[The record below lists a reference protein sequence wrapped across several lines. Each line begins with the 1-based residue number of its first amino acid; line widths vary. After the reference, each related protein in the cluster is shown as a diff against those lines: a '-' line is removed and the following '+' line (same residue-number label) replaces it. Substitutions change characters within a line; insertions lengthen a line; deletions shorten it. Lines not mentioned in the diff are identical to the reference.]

1 MSYKFDEASYK
12 DNSGNLIE
20 PPLKLEYLIDEKK
33 NDEKLFEQKYH
44 RKLFCPE
51 CHTPQLSLVSSKN
64 GIDFFLRGFK
74 NQPHTNNCSYS
85 FDSVNK
91 TAISELLNNTDS
103 REFINKKL
111 KGLVSSLL
119 KRQILKQN
127 PLLVKTELDKIS
139 TDAIEKHDLRNQQN
153 IKRLLTKSLTS
164 PFDDDDYGTPK
175 LFYGNVDIQFN
186 KRTNSSSGSFFYSL
200 AIFSRKTNNIVCSI
214 NMSESVFLY
223 LKTPF
228 AVKDDVKYT
237 DVLVAVATT
246 LNKNGS
252 YVDGKISYSDYCV
265 IDVI

>member
-1 MSYKFDEASYK
+1 MTQ
-12 DNSGNLIE
+12 
-20 PPLKLEYLIDEKK
+20 PPLMTAVVI
-33 NDEKLFEQKYH
+33 
-44 RKLFCPE
+44 
-51 CHTPQLSLVSSKN
+51 SLCLMRLLLT
-64 GIDFFLRGFK
+64 DFYGERPIIVIVFNNFICIKELVHINLRR
-74 NQPHTNNCSYS
+74 NSNNV
-85 FDSVNK
+85 FNEG
-91 TAISELLNNTDS
+91 AITELLNNTDS

-111 KGLVSSLL
+111 KGLVCSLL

-127 PLLVKTELDKIS
+127 SLLVKMELDKIS
-139 TDAIEKHDLRNQQN
+139 TDDIAKHDLRNQQN
-153 IKRLLTKSLTS
+153 IKRLPTKSLTS

-214 NMSESVFLY
+214 NMSEAVFSH

-237 DVLVAVATT
+237 NVLLAVATT